1 MNRFIGLGN
10 LTKDP
15 EVKET
20 KTGKKVCVFT
30 IAINNKP
37 SDNVLYIDV
46 EAWNK
51 TADNCAKFLSKGRKV
66 MVDGRLHLN
75 SWKSKEGQTRNKIY
89 CIADLVTFLSGNNDN
104 SNDNPPAQQNQEPEQ
119 DDEFA
124 DIPF

>member
-15 EVKET
+15 EIKET

-30 IAINNKP
+30 VAINNRP
-37 SDNVLYIDV
+37 SDNVLYMDV

-75 SWKSKEGQTRNKIY
+75 SWKNSEGQTRNKIY
-89 CIADLVTFLSGNNDN
+89 CIADLVTFLSGNNEI
-104 SNDNPPAQQNQEPEQ
+104 SNDNPPEKENNQEE
-119 DDEFA
+119 DDDDFS

>member
-1 MNRFIGLGN
+1 LNRFVGLGN

-30 IAINNKP
+30 IAINNNP
-37 SDNVLYIDV
+37 SANVLYLDV

-51 TADNCAKFLSKGRKV
+51 TADNCARFLSKGRKV

-75 SWKSKEGQTRNKIY
+75 SWKNKEGQTRNKIY
-89 CIADLVTFLSGNNDN
+89 CIADLVTFLSGNNEK
-104 SNDNPPAQQNQEPEQ
+104 SNDNPSVNQTQETEQ
-119 DDEFA
+119 EDEFA
-124 DIPF
+124 DVPF

>member
-1 MNRFIGLGN
+1 LNRFIGLGN

-30 IAINNKP
+30 IAINNRP
-37 SDNVLYIDV
+37 SDNVLYMDV

-75 SWKSKEGQTRNKIY
+75 SWKNSEGQTRNKIF
-89 CIADLVTFLSGNNDN
+89 CIADIVTFLSGNNES
-104 SNDNPPAQQNQEPEQ
+104 SNDNHSEKENDTREE
-119 DDEFA
+119 DDEFS

>member
-1 MNRFIGLGN
+1 LNRFIGLGN
-10 LTKDP
+10 LTRDP

-30 IAINNKP
+30 IAINNRP
-37 SDNVLYIDV
+37 SDNVLYLDV

-51 TADNCAKFLSKGRKV
+51 TADNCARFLSKGRKV
-66 MVDGRLHLN
+66 MIDGRLHLN
-75 SWKSKEGQTRNKIY
+75 SWKNAEGQTRNKIY
-89 CIADLVTFLSGNNDN
+89 CIADLVTFLSGNNEN
-104 SNDNPPAQQNQEPEQ
+104 STDNPVPKEKQNTQE

>member
-1 MNRFIGLGN
+1 LNRFVGLGN

-37 SDNVLYIDV
+37 SDNVLYLDV

-51 TADNCAKFLSKGRKV
+51 TADNCARFLSKGRKV
-66 MVDGRLHLN
+66 VVDGKLFLN
-75 SWKSKEGQTRNKIY
+75 SWKNKDGQTRNKIY
-89 CIADLVTFLSGNNDN
+89 CIADLVTFLSGNNEN
-104 SNDNPPAQQNQEPEQ
+104 SHDNPPVKQTEEPEE
-119 DDEFA
+119 DEFA
-124 DIPF
+124 DVPF

>member
-20 KTGKKVCVFT
+20 RNGKKLCVFT

-51 TADNCAKFLSKGRKV
+51 TAENCAKFLSKGRKV

-75 SWKSKEGQTRNKIY
+75 SWKNKDGQSRNKIY

-104 SNDNPPAQQNQEPEQ
+104 QTDNLPVKQNEEQE
-119 DDEFA
+119 DEFA

>member
-1 MNRFIGLGN
+1 MNRFVGLGN

-37 SDNVLYIDV
+37 SDNVLYLDV

-51 TADNCAKFLSKGRKV
+51 TADNCARFLSKGRKGV
-66 MVDGRLHLN
+66 VDGKLFLN
-75 SWKSKEGQTRNKIY
+75 SRKNKDGQTRNKIY
-89 CIADLVTFLSGNNDN
+89 CIADLVTFLSGNNEN
-104 SNDNPPAQQNQEPEQ
+104 SHDNPAVKQTEEPEE
-119 DDEFA
+119 DEFA

>member
-1 MNRFIGLGN
+1 MNRFVGLGN

-30 IAINNKP
+30 IAINNNP
-37 SDNVLYIDV
+37 SANVLYLDV

-51 TADNCAKFLSKGRKV
+51 TADNCARFLSKGRKV

-75 SWKSKEGQTRNKIY
+75 SWKNKEGQTRNKIY
-89 CIADLVTFLSGNNDN
+89 CIADLVTFLSGNNEK
-104 SNDNPPAQQNQEPEQ
+104 SNDNPSVNQTQETEQ
-119 DDEFA
+119 EDEFA
-124 DIPF
+124 DVPF

>member
-1 MNRFIGLGN
+1 LNRFVGLGN

-37 SDNVLYIDV
+37 SDTVLYLDV

-51 TADNCAKFLSKGRKV
+51 TADNCARFLSKGRKV
-66 MVDGRLHLN
+66 VVDGKLFLN
-75 SWKSKEGQTRNKIY
+75 SWKNKDGQTRNKIY
-89 CIADLVTFLSGNNDN
+89 CIADLVTFLSGNNEN
-104 SNDNPPAQQNQEPEQ
+104 SHDNPAVKQTEEPEE
-119 DDEFA
+119 DEFA

>member
-15 EVKET
+15 EIKET
-20 KTGKKVCVFT
+20 KTGKKVCTFT
-30 IAINNKP
+30 VAINNRP
-37 SDNVLYIDV
+37 SDNVLYMDV

-75 SWKSKEGQTRNKIY
+75 SWKNSEGQTRNKIH
-89 CIADLVTFLSGNNDN
+89 CIADLVTFLSGNNEI
-104 SNDNPPAQQNQEPEQ
+104 SNDNPPEKENNQEE
-119 DDEFA
+119 DDDFS